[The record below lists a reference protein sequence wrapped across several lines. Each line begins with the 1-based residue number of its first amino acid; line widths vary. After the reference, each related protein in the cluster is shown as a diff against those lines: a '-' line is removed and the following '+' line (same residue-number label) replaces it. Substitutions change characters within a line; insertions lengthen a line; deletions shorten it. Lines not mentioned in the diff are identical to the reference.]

1 MLSMALA
8 RSWARKLDTYS
19 WSFLSSLAKTLA
31 VCRSMAYARRLRKL
45 GHGPGRARPLRA
57 EEERVAGWGCAAL
70 RYYRR
75 SGDVSRQQ
83 EAPIEH
89 IDVLSRRYARNS

>member
-31 VCRSMAYARRLRKL
+31 VCRSMASTRFFSSSAERSL
-45 GHGPGRARPLRA
+45 GRARPLRA

-70 RYYRR
+70 RACQRERR
-75 SGDVSRQQ
+75 ED
-83 EAPIEH
+83 
-89 IDVLSRRYARNS
+89 D

>member
-19 WSFLSSLAKTLA
+19 WSFFSSLSRILA
-31 VCRSMAYARRLRKL
+31 VRASLELDEELRRRRHARRLCKL

-57 EEERVAGWGCAAL
+57 EEERVAGWCCAAL
-70 RYYRR
+70 RRDRR
-75 SGDVSRQQ
+75 DDACRQQ
-83 EAPIEH
+83 EVH
-89 IDVLSRRYARNS
+89 IDVL